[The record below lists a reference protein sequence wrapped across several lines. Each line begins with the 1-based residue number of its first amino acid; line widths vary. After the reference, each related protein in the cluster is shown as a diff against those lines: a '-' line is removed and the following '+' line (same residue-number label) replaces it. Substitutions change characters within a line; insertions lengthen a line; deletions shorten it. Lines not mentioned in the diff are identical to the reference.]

1 MESYSIYAFLGMVY
15 LYFFGNIILWHYSI
29 VWVHHNLFNQL
40 PIDRHLDFCNKVA
53 LNISVEVLCLY
64 MLFVSLGMAD
74 S

>member
-1 MESYSIYAFLGMVY
+1 MVY
-15 LYFFGNIILWHYSI
+15 LYCFGNIILWHYSI

-64 MLFVSLGMAD
+64 MLLFLLAWLTHKVGACLMF
-74 S
+74 

>member
-29 VWVHHNLFNQL
+29 VWVLIDVC
-40 PIDRHLDFCNKVA
+40 IDRHLDYCYKVA